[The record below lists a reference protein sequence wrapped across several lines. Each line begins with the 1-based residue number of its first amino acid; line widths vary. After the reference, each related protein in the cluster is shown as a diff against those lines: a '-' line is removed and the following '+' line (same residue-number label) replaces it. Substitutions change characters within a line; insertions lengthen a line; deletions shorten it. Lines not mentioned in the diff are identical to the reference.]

1 MGGHFHF
8 AGRPNQALVLGWLLL
23 GQLAAN
29 TIDMGKNVKKH
40 KRHLRTDAGVTMI
53 ETLMAA
59 LILIVGSIGMLSLII
74 SAIATNN
81 RNKMDSTQTML
92 AESILEQI
100 SSTFTPNNGP
110 GTSTLVDCAGN
121 SWTIDTTI
129 AGSGSSGAALN
140 GSIIDYSQTS
150 PPAGWHMNYVM
161 STPCSPTGAVQGTY
175 DVRWHLDKIGSTQTY
190 LVTVSAKLRNHG
202 EGNQFFSL
210 PVTLRVMYGS

>member
-1 MGGHFHF
+1 
-8 AGRPNQALVLGWLLL
+8 
-23 GQLAAN
+23 
-29 TIDMGKNVKKH
+29 
-40 KRHLRTDAGVTMI
+40 MI

-59 LILIVGSIGMLSLII
+59 GILVIGSIGMLSLIV

-129 AGSGSSGAALN
+129 STSGSSGAALS
-140 GSIIDYSQTS
+140 GSSIDYSQTS
-150 PPAGWHMNYVM
+150 PPAGWYMNYVM
-161 STPCSPTGAVQGTY
+161 NTPCSTTGILQGTY
-175 DVRWHLDKIGSTQTY
+175 DVRWHLDRIGTTETY
-190 LVTVSAKLRNHG
+190 LITVSAKLQGHG
-202 EGNQFFSL
+202 EGNEYFSL
-210 PVTLRVMYGS
+210 PVTLRVMFGS

>member
-1 MGGHFHF
+1 M
-8 AGRPNQALVLGWLLL
+8 R
-23 GQLAAN
+23 
-29 TIDMGKNVKKH
+29 KNAKRR
-40 KRHLRTDAGVTMI
+40 KRHLRPDAGITMI

-59 LILIVGSIGMLSLII
+59 GILVIGSIGMLSLIV

-121 SWTIDTTI
+121 SWTIDTAIT
-129 AGSGSSGAALN
+129 GLGSSGAAIS
-140 GSIIDYSQTS
+140 GASIDYSETS
-150 PPAGWHMNYVM
+150 PPAGWYMNYVM
-161 STPCSPTGAVQGTY
+161 STPCSPTGSVQGTY
-175 DVRWHLDKIGSTQTY
+175 DVRWHLDKIGTTQTY
-190 LVTVSAKLRNHG
+190 LITVSAKLKGHG
-202 EGNQFFSL
+202 EGNAFFSL